1 MKTVKFAPYNNSEA
15 FSSHVGGISESRFL
29 TLVGGISESRFLTIF
44 CYHPAKP
51 KILSILIQTI
61 NPKLPLDISPEFLL
75 K

>member
-15 FSSHVGGISESRFL
+15 FNF
-29 TLVGGISESRFLTIF
+29 TVGGISESRFLTIV
-44 CYHPAKP
+44 CYHPANP

-61 NPKLPLDISPEFLL
+61 NLKLPLDISSEFLL

>member
-1 MKTVKFAPYNNSEA
+1 MKTVKFAPCSNSEA

-29 TLVGGISESRFLTIF
+29 TIF
-44 CYHPAKP
+44 CYHPANP

>member
-15 FSSHVGGISESRFL
+15 FSSP
-29 TLVGGISESRFLTIF
+29 VGGISESRFLTIF

>member
-15 FSSHVGGISESRFL
+15 FSSP
-29 TLVGGISESRFLTIF
+29 VGGISESRFLTIF

-51 KILSILIQTI
+51 KIPSILIQTI